1 MKKFLIFGTV
11 LIVVMA
17 LISCTPTMNFMPKS
31 ILIDDSHNNQ
41 FGYVDENFFG
51 TMINTLE
58 AENYQVDFTSDV
70 GFAPDQYDILI
81 IPTPVSLYSNTEVN
95 QVKNFVQN
103 GNKIIVL
110 GEFYSYYDN
119 SELNYILN
127 QVGADI
133 QFDNSFISDAVNN
146 YDNDSQWPEINLFN
160 PHPTTESV
168 NSIVLFAASSLN
180 VTGNAIKIAESST
193 INLVEPLNSS
203 SYNEDGSMASIGK
216 KQNYDSLTTTYVSVA
231 AVEKIGNGKII
242 AVSDVNLFSDDVDD
256 FIPSIDSMLNVADNK
271 DFLLNIVKW

>member
-1 MKKFLIFGTV
+1 MKKLLIFSTV
-11 LIVVMA
+11 IVVVMA
-17 LISCTPTMNFMPKS
+17 LISCTSTMNFSPQS

-70 GFAPDQYDILI
+70 GFAPDQYDIMI
-81 IPTPVSLYSNTEVN
+81 IPTPVSLYSNTEIS

-103 GNKIIVL
+103 GKKIIIL

-133 QFDNSFISDAVNN
+133 QFDNSLITDSANN
-146 YDNDSQWPEINLFN
+146 YDNNDEWPEINLFT
-160 PHPTTESV
+160 PHPTTDSL
-168 NSIVLFAASSLN
+168 NSIILFAASSLN
-180 VTGNAIKIAESST
+180 VFGDAIKIAESSS
-193 INLVEPLNSS
+193 INLVESFDSS
-203 SYNEDGSMASIGK
+203 TFNEKGIEAGLMENQD
-216 KQNYDSLTTTYVSVA
+216 YDSQTTAYVSVA
-231 AVEKIGNGKII
+231 AADKIGNGKVV
-242 AVSDVNLFSDDVDD
+242 AVTDVNLFSDDVDD
-256 FIPSIDSMLNVADNK
+256 FFPSLDSMLNVGDNK
-271 DFLLNIVKW
+271 DFLLNIVNW